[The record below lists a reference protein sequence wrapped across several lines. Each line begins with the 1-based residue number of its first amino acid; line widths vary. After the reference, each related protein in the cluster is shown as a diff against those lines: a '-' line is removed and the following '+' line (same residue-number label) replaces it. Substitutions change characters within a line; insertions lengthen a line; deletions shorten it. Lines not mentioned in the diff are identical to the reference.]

1 MHAIVLNGGPLPHG
15 AVGVARRPDTGLV
28 IAADSGL
35 HAASRL
41 GVMVDVVVGDM
52 DSVDAEALAAA
63 ERQGTLIERHPAEKD
78 ATDLTLALAAARHR
92 GATSITVISGIGHDR
107 FDHVLAAV
115 QLLGSPRWFDIR
127 IDAFFGSAHLW
138 ILRGSDDLTVTGEPG
153 DILSLIPLHGH
164 AEGVFLEGFRY
175 PLHDATLEPGT
186 TWGVSNELATSTASV
201 RLRAGILAV
210 VQPTALKEP

>member
-15 AVGVARRPDTGLV
+15 AVGVARRSDTAVV

-35 HAASRL
+35 HAAQL
-41 GVMVDVVVGDM
+41 VGLAVDVVVGDM
-52 DSVDAEALAAA
+52 DSVDAETLATA
-63 ERQGTLIERHPAEKD
+63 ERQGTAVERHPAEKD
-78 ATDLTLALAAARHR
+78 ATDLSLALAAARHR
-92 GATSITVISGIGHDR
+92 GATAITVISGIGHDR
-107 FDHVLAAV
+107 FDHLLAAV

-138 ILRGSDDLTVTGEPG
+138 ILRDNDELAVNGQPG
-153 DILSLIPLHGH
+153 DIVSLIPIHGGV
-164 AEGVFLEGFRY
+164 EGVFLEGFRY

-186 TWGVSNELATSTASV
+186 TWGVSNELATSPATV
-201 RLRAGILAV
+201 RLRRGILAV